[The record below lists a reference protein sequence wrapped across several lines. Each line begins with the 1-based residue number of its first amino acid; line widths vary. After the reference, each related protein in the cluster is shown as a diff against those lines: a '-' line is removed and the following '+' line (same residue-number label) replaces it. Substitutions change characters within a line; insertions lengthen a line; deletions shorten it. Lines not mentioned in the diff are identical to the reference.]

1 MPPESTPESTE
12 SSDAG
17 RPAVGDAVAL
27 EARIQ
32 ELVEDRRRLVRQR
45 RVHLALL
52 GLAVSLP
59 IHIGVM
65 IWLYLTHKAPPP
77 GPAGATQIV
86 LDLSVMPDETLQE
99 MLEPLETEDMLTPEL
114 ENDPGDEALALD
126 LDQNFE
132 LPELEISKG
141 AAGLSTDVGGD
152 ADGLGVGLGAG
163 QGAGTAFFGIQAR
176 GNRFAYVVDISGS
189 MGANGRMQLAM
200 RELQRSLEALPDF
213 AQFKV
218 ALYSDGVT
226 IPPFQRGWLRAS
238 RNRVRAT
245 GGWLQQ
251 VGPAGSTFPLPAF
264 EYLWSE
270 GERPDVVF
278 FLTDGQIP
286 NGTDT
291 EVIRMIESGGKPAV
305 VNCIAFSADAS
316 QAELRN
322 IANRTEGVFRFV
334 PEQGAR
340 P

>member
-1 MPPESTPESTE
+1 MPLDATDANP
-12 SSDAG
+12 DAG
-17 RPAVGDAVAL
+17 LAATGDPVAL
-27 EARIQ
+27 EARIR
-32 ELVEDRRRLVRQR
+32 ELVEERRRLVRQR

-77 GPAGATQIV
+77 GPAGPTSIV
-86 LDLSVMPDETLQE
+86 LDLSVMSDETLQE

-114 ENDPGDEALALD
+114 QSDPGDESLALD
-126 LDQNFE
+126 LDQTFE

-141 AAGLSTDVGGD
+141 AAGLSTEVGGD
-152 ADGLGVGLGAG
+152 ADGIGVGLGAG

-189 MGANGRMQLAM
+189 MGSNGRLQLAM
-200 RELQRSLEALPDF
+200 RELTRSLEALPDF
-213 AQFKV
+213 AQFKI

-226 IPPFQRGWLRAS
+226 IPPFQRGWLRAN
-238 RNRVRAT
+238 RGRVRAT
-245 GGWLQQ
+245 AAWLQQ
-251 VGPAGSTFPLPAF
+251 VGAAGSTFPLPAF

-286 NGTDT
+286 NSTDT
-291 EVIRMIESGGKPAV
+291 EVIALNESPGGKPAV
-305 VNCIAFSADAS
+305 INCIAFSADAS
-316 QAELRN
+316 QAELRQ